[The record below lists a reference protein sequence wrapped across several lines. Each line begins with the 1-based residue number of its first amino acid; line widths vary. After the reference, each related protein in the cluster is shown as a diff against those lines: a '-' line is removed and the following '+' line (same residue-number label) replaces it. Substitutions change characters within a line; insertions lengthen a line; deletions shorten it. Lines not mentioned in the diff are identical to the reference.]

1 MQVAI
6 GNSISIQSLFLVG
19 TMKKTPNDKNPCR
32 FKISPIHWLFNRFNR
47 KKMERK
53 EERNELDLP
62 VFSIPVPWNYS

>member
-32 FKISPIHWLFNRFNR
+32 FKISPIH
-47 KKMERK
+47 
-53 EERNELDLP
+53 
-62 VFSIPVPWNYS
+62 